1 MLEQLFEFIGNHYLL
16 VSTFVVLLI
25 LLMVTESKRGGQSIS
40 THEATLLINRENAV
54 VLDLRAQA
62 EYNNGHIVDA
72 LNVPYTSLN
81 DRLGELEKYK
91 ERPVILVCKMGQHSG
106 AAAKQLMKA
115 GFTQVTRMR
124 GGIAEWRPA
133 NLPLVTS

>member
-1 MLEQLFEFIGNHYLL
+1 
-16 VSTFVVLLI
+16 VVLLI

-115 GFTQVTRMR
+115 GFTQVKRMR
-124 GGIAEWRPA
+124 GGIAEWSSA
-133 NLPLVTS
+133 NLPLVKS